1 MRGGDGRGESP
12 NTCTSNIFAVF
23 KDMSNVLR
31 INFIADRSKVVGH
44 RGKDGTDGN
53 GTAMKTEKRVSCWKS
68 PTAVANGRREKRR
81 RKGERGEGR
90 ARMLRASPFCLNVVY
105 AVARQQ
111 PLRSI
116 HI

>member
-1 MRGGDGRGESP
+1 MCHQE
-12 NTCTSNIFAVF
+12 AVVICHVIRWVKKGSERTGSSEF
-23 KDMSNVLR
+23 
-31 INFIADRSKVVGH
+31 FIADRSKVVGH